1 MLLCQSMQ
9 PNINSESPHY
19 RGHRRRIKDRFLKN
33 GLDTFCDYEVLELL
47 LTFAISQ
54 KDVKPLAK
62 ALLSRFATFQEVLE
76 APIAELQTVD
86 GIGEHTAAL
95 LKLVRDCSE
104 YYLRCKL
111 RSRDVIASPEDL
123 YNYCRC
129 AMAYRG
135 YEQFRII
142 HLNAKNQVVNEEI
155 VHEGTVNQ
163 TAVYPRKIM
172 ERALLEKSVA
182 LIFVHNHPSGD
193 PQPSAHDRDLTGT
206 LIQAARTLGITV
218 HDHIIIAR
226 DCYFSFREHGML

>member
-1 MLLCQSMQ
+1 MQ
-9 PNINSESPHY
+9 PKTNSDKPHY
-19 RGHRRRIKDRFLKN
+19 RGHRRRIKDRFIKN
-33 GLDTFCDYEVLELL
+33 GLSTFCDYEVLELL

-54 KDVKPLAK
+54 KDVKPMAK
-62 ALLSRFATFQEVLE
+62 SLLSRFTTFQEVLE
-76 APIAELQTVD
+76 APIAELQTIE
-86 GIGEHTAAL
+86 GIGGHTATL

-111 RSRDVIASPEDL
+111 LSRDVIASPDDL
-123 YNYCRC
+123 YKYCQC
-129 AMAYRG
+129 SMAYRG
-135 YEQFRII
+135 DEQFRII

-155 VHEGTVNQ
+155 VYEGTVNQ

-172 ERALLEKSVA
+172 QRALLEKSVA

-193 PQPSAHDRDLTGT
+193 PQPSSHDRDLTGT

-226 DCYFSFREHGML
+226 GCYFSFREHGML